1 MIFITGPVVVL
12 PSGKIQFQTIY
23 PPDINSAHGKW
34 FRTKNNYV
42 SELQFGAEGYAINTC
57 TLSSQ
62 PKIQTIEIIAKE
74 NEGIYQLSVN
84 HMKSNIIK
92 VLVNGKLM
100 YFCILFCL
108 NFAFIKL
115 KS

>member
-12 PSGKIQFQTIY
+12 PSEKIQFQTIY
-23 PPDINSAHGKW
+23 PPDINSTHGKW
-34 FRTKNNYV
+34 FRTKSNNV
-42 SELQFGAEGYAINTC
+42 SELQFVAKGYTIKNS
-57 TLSSQ
+57 SSQ

-74 NEGIYQLSVN
+74 NEGAYHLSVN

-92 VLVNGKLM
+92 VFVNGKLM

>member
-23 PPDINSAHGKW
+23 PPDINSTDGKW
-34 FRTKNNYV
+34 FRTKSNNV
-42 SELQFGAEGYAINTC
+42 SELQFGAEGYAIN

-74 NEGIYQLSVN
+74 NEDAYQLSVN
-84 HMKSNIIK
+84 HMKSNEIK

-100 YFCILFCL
+100 YFCILVCL